1 MGNSNDTLTTAG
13 KNPNIPGIVD
23 IVGNSNNLTLTTAGK
38 RGVGGA
44 AMFGSLLDVL
54 NILLS
59 PILSLLSAL
68 RFLVW
73 WRLSIKHWYFKN
85 VFFVVKVSTYLLVVS
100 KYRFQNQFSK
110 LPLVIATRV
119 NVQLSES

>member
-1 MGNSNDTLTTAG
+1 MVTRQAAAPATWENTKTPDIPEIVNIVGNSNDTLTTAG

-59 PILSLLSAL
+59 SVD
-68 RFLVW
+68 R
-73 WRLSIKHWYFKN
+73 HQY
-85 VFFVVKVSTYLLVVS
+85 YH
-100 KYRFQNQFSK
+100 YC
-110 LPLVIATRV
+110 
-119 NVQLSES
+119 QLWGFWSGGGCL